1 MRLFE
6 LNNSEPSI
14 TVEALLIPEFK
25 TLYDRDKSKDKSK
38 VTMEIAYIY
47 YSTDYQSNYLAY
59 TKDIREERLNE
70 DFMNNKNYK
79 PDQLVLAAMKK
90 YEELQQTP
98 TMNFLKAARH
108 AQQATEDY
116 FMHIDYSERDA
127 KGNAVYKGTDVTK
140 MLKDCAGIKD
150 ALDKL
155 MEAVKKEQSNGGTQR
170 GGGVGGAHEFDE
182 D

>member
-1 MRLFE
+1 MKLFE
-6 LNNSEPSI
+6 LINSEPSI
-14 TVEALLIPEFK
+14 TIEALLIPEFK
-25 TLYDRDKSKDKSK
+25 ILYDRDKSKDKSK

-59 TKDIREERLNE
+59 TKDIREENLNLLMG
-70 DFMNNKNYK
+70 DKKYK
-79 PDQLVLAAMKK
+79 PDQSVLAAMKK
-90 YEELQQTP
+90 YDELQQTP

-170 GGGVGGAHEFDE
+170 GGGTGGQFEFE
-182 D
+182 DQD